1 MIHYFNVKKYIVK
14 HGWQRS
20 ILDARRE
27 MRVGRKEAALALL
40 CVAQFVDVLDINAVI
55 VALHSIGEDL
65 GFSRAGLQ
73 WVVSAYVLLF
83 AGFLLLSGRASDLWG
98 RRRAFVAGLALF
110 TAASLL
116 CGLSVS
122 PGMLV
127 VSRAFQGLGAAI
139 TAPAALSIITTIF
152 AEGQERD
159 RAVAVWT
166 AVAAGGGAAGLLLGG
181 FITDVLGWEWVF
193 FVNIP
198 VGAAGIALAYVLLP
212 ESRDTSA
219 SRGLDLLGAGT
230 VTAGLVLLVL
240 GLTRTEH
247 AGFGSSTT
255 LATLGIAA
263 ACFGAFAF
271 VERRAAEPLVPLG
284 LFRLRGLVGAALVA
298 FTLTAATAPVSVLVT
313 LYLQNTLGYSASIAG
328 LAGLPFSLCVIAGS
342 ALGGRISGRVGG
354 RATMSLGLAVVAAAA
369 LVSAGITAE
378 GGVAYVL
385 AGAALSGLGLG
396 CASVAATARGT
407 SAVEEGKRGLASG
420 FMNTSAQVGTA
431 LGLASLLTL
440 AATRTAALSGGA
452 YSGEEALVAGY
463 RFAFMLAAGV
473 ASVGVAATLWLLRR
487 AQAPRKR

>member
-1 MIHYFNVKKYIVK
+1 M
-14 HGWQRS
+14 S
-20 ILDARRE
+20 EARRDT
-27 MRVGRKEAALALL
+27 RVGRKGAALALL

-83 AGFLLLSGRASDLWG
+83 AGFLLLSGRAADLWG

-152 AEGQERD
+152 AEGRERD
-159 RAVAVWT
+159 RAVAAWT
-166 AVAAGGGAAGLLLGG
+166 AVAAGGGAAGLVLGG
-181 FITDVLGWEWVF
+181 LITDGWGWEWVF
-193 FVNIP
+193 FVNVP
-198 VGAAGIALAYVLLP
+198 VGVAGVALSYVLLP
-212 ESRDTSA
+212 ERRDTSA
-219 SRGLDLLGAGT
+219 SPRLDLLGAGT
-230 VTAGLVLLVL
+230 VTAGLVLVVL
-240 GLTRTEH
+240 GLTRTEQ

-255 LATLGIAA
+255 LATLGTAA
-263 ACFGAFAF
+263 ACFGAFVF
-271 VERRAAEPLVPLG
+271 VERRAADPLVPLG
-284 LFRLRGLVGAALVA
+284 LFRLRALVGAALVA
-298 FTLTAATAPVSVLVT
+298 FTLTAATAPVGVLVA
-313 LYLQNTLGYSASIAG
+313 LYMQNTLGYSASVAG
-328 LAGLPFSLCVIAGS
+328 LTGLPFSLCVIAGS
-342 ALGGRISGRVGG
+342 VLGGWISGRMGG

-369 LVSAGITAE
+369 LVTAGITAE
-378 GGVAYVL
+378 SGVANVL

-452 YSGEEALVAGY
+452 LSGSEALVAGY
-463 RFAFMLAAGV
+463 RFAFLLAAGV
-473 ASVGVAATLWLLRR
+473 ASAGVVAALWLLRG
-487 AQAPRKR
+487 AKAPRKR

>member
-1 MIHYFNVKKYIVK
+1 
-14 HGWQRS
+14 
-20 ILDARRE
+20 LDVRRDT
-27 MRVGRKEAALALL
+27 RVGRKGAALALL
-40 CVAQFVDVLDINAVI
+40 CLAQFVDVLDINAVI

-65 GFSRAGLQ
+65 GFSRASLQ
-73 WVVSAYVLLF
+73 WVVSAYVLFF
-83 AGFLLLSGRASDLWG
+83 AGFLLLSGRVADLWG

-159 RAVAVWT
+159 RAVAAWT
-166 AVAAGGGAAGLLLGG
+166 AVAAGGGAAGLVLGG
-181 FITDVLGWEWVF
+181 LITDVLGWEWVF
-193 FVNIP
+193 FVNVP
-198 VGAAGIALAYVLLP
+198 VGAAGISLSYALLP

-219 SRGLDLLGAGT
+219 SQRLDLLGAGT

-240 GLTRTEH
+240 GLTRTEQ
-247 AGFGSSTT
+247 AGFGSFTT

-263 ACFGAFAF
+263 ACFGAFVF
-271 VERRAAEPLVPLG
+271 VERRAADPLVPLG

-328 LAGLPFSLCVIAGS
+328 LTGLPFSLCVIAGS
-342 ALGGRISGRVGG
+342 VLGGWISGRMGG

-369 LVSAGITAE
+369 LITAGITAE
-378 GGVAYVL
+378 SGVAYVL

-440 AATRTAALSGGA
+440 AATRSAALSGGA
-452 YSGEEALVAGY
+452 LSGGEALVAGY
-463 RFAFMLAAGV
+463 RFAFLLAAGV
-473 ASVGVAATLWLLRR
+473 ASAGVVAALWLLRG
-487 AQAPRKR
+487 AKALRKR

>member
-1 MIHYFNVKKYIVK
+1 L
-14 HGWQRS
+14 S
-20 ILDARRE
+20 ADA
-27 MRVGRKEAALALL
+27 RVGRKGAALALL

-55 VALHSIGEDL
+55 VALHSIEEDL

-83 AGFLLLSGRASDLWG
+83 AGFLLLAGRVADLWG

-159 RAVAVWT
+159 RAVAAWT
-166 AVAAGGGAAGLLLGG
+166 AVAAGGGAAGLVLGG
-181 FITDVLGWEWVF
+181 LITDVLGWEWIF
-193 FVNIP
+193 FVNVP
-198 VGAAGIALAYVLLP
+198 VGVAGISLSYVLLP
-212 ESRDTSA
+212 ESRDTA
-219 SRGLDLLGAGT
+219 TSRRLDLLGAGT

-240 GLTRTEH
+240 GLTRTEQ
-247 AGFGSSTT
+247 AGFGSPTT

-263 ACFGAFAF
+263 ACFGAFVF
-271 VERRAAEPLVPLG
+271 VERRAADPLVPLG
-284 LFRLRGLVGAALVA
+284 LFRLRGLVGSALVA
-298 FTLTAATAPVSVLVT
+298 FTLTAATAPVGVLVA
-313 LYLQNTLGYSASIAG
+313 LYMQNSLDYSASVAG
-328 LAGLPFSLCVIAGS
+328 LTGLPFSLCVIAGS
-342 ALGGRISGRVGG
+342 ALGGRVAGRIGG
-354 RATMSLGLAVVAAAA
+354 RTTMSLGLAVVAGAA
-369 LVSAGITAE
+369 LVTAGITAE

-407 SAVEEGKRGLASG
+407 SAVEAGKRGLASG

-452 YSGEEALVAGY
+452 LSEGEALVAGY
-463 RFAFMLAAGV
+463 RFAFLLAAGV
-473 ASVGVAATLWLLRR
+473 ASAGVVAALCLLRGAR
-487 AQAPRKR
+487 TPRKW